1 MPTNTRTLDYVRSY
15 EEADKL
21 YTKTPTPRT
30 RSRGRYIWSDHQR
43 PLGTNRQ
50 WHYRV
55 ERHDNGEYYDV
66 CLYHTVMARYYKPT
80 DEGRRVLLRG
90 HGSTT
95 SKQFMSNVLAV
106 RDGVVLTT
114 DGGEKVVVPLPSN
127 TRIKDVGDNFDAS
140 LWLDNNNMLVTSMS
154 EHTPMYRSVRTK
166 HDRENRAQA
175 RKIFEPYVTL
185 AVIDMHQWQNDY
197 AADYYLS
204 KPFSSV
210 SLSFTTTNSIKAVA
224 SAHMQGEIPRE
235 EDVQGIIN
243 LRVAAFLPLLSK
255 RARAEYRTTHHRVSI
270 YCADLAS
277 PPSQQDVAKSMMRI
291 IMKSLGLEARTGYEP
306 LPQFMKAEDYPRS
319 NVSPYGR

>member
-1 MPTNTRTLDYVRSY
+1 MPSKTFNLDYVRSY
-15 EEADKL
+15 EEADRL
-21 YTKTPTPRT
+21 YTKTPAART
-30 RSRGRYIWSDHQR
+30 RSRGRAIWSDHQR

-50 WHYRV
+50 WHYRI

-95 SKQFMSNVLAV
+95 SKQFMSNVLGV
-106 RDGVVLTT
+106 RDGVAMTT
-114 DGGEKVVVPLPSN
+114 DDGEKVVVPLPSN
-127 TRIKDVGDNFDAS
+127 PRTKDVGDNFDAS
-140 LWLDNNNMLVTSMS
+140 LWLDHNNMLVTSKS
-154 EHTPMYRSVRTK
+154 EHTPMYRSVSTK

-185 AVIDMHQWQNDY
+185 AVIDMHQWQNEY
-197 AADYYLS
+197 TADYRLS

-210 SLSFTTTNSIKAVA
+210 SLSFTTRNSIKAVA
-224 SAHMQGEIPRE
+224 SAHMQGEMPSE
-235 EDVQGIIN
+235 EDVQAVIN
-243 LRVAAFLPLLSK
+243 LRVAAILPLLSK

-270 YCADLAS
+270 YYSDLAN

-291 IMKSLGLEARTGYEP
+291 IMKSLGLEARTGYKP

-319 NVSPYGR
+319 SVSP